1 MPTVLPLALGALVG
15 FPLGLTGAGGAI
27 LAVPVLVYGL
37 SVPPHDAVGVSL
49 VTVGATAWVGAID
62 RIRAKEADVKAGL
75 ALALAGMAS
84 TPLGAWLNTKMPE
97 QWLLGSFAV
106 LMFVVALRMVRGSR
120 PSRDG
125 RAAAAGSPDSPDS
138 PDATDSPGS
147 PDSTGTVRL
156 VRLIAMGLAIG
167 VLAGLFGVG
176 GGFLIVPSLVLL
188 AGQPIQTAVATSLTV
203 IALVS
208 TSGVISFIA
217 AHGELNVPLASL
229 FALGSFGGL
238 AIGSRIGRRVS
249 GTWLRKAF
257 AVFVLSASLYIGARA
272 FLG

>member
-125 RAAAAGSPDSPDS
+125 RAPTTGSPDS

-147 PDSTGTVRL
+147 PDSTGTARL